1 MERQDHEEGALLA
14 APLLAD
20 LLVHPTGGGAVCR
33 VERT

>member
-14 APLLAD
+14 AA
-20 LLVHPTGGGAVCR
+20 LLVYPTDGATVCR